1 MHTKHAS
8 LHKFI
13 TVLLKVSIKESEMG
27 IGQSSFSAYRNKLV
41 DFLPNMYMHEFVM
54 QSKKPHEIASFDT
67 IIYPFDSFIW
77 IFSLGSML
85 AVFAMLL
92 LMQNSWNKAS
102 GTPNNDDHVF
112 EGFLVSDHWT
122 IRL

>member
-1 MHTKHAS
+1 
-8 LHKFI
+8 
-13 TVLLKVSIKESEMG
+13 MG

-92 LMQNSWNKAS
+92 VMQNSWNKAS
-102 GTPNNDDHVF
+102 GTLNNDDHVF
-112 EGFLVSDHWT
+112 EGFLVFDHWT
-122 IRL
+122 LT